1 MLRIF
6 LFIATNLAVLLLI
19 NILIHLFGLDYY
31 LYSRGIAL
39 GPLFAIGAIVGFT
52 GAIFSLLISKW
63 MAKTSMGVEVIEHP
77 VTEQQQW
84 LVTTVERLS
93 LAAGIGKPEVGIFE
107 SEDPNAFAT
116 GAFRDSALV
125 AVSTGLLERMNRQQ
139 VEAVLGH
146 EVSHIANGDMVTM
159 TLLQGVLNT
168 FVFVLSHVI
177 GRFVDRV
184 ILKDEDG
191 RGMGQWIATFVA
203 QIFLGILASMI
214 VMWFSRRREFRAD
227 AGGAHLAGR
236 NAMISAL
243 QALQT
248 AHTEGLPEGMRAMG
262 IAGGSSV
269 MRLFMS
275 HPPLEERIAALQSA
289 AHA

>member
-1 MLRIF
+1 M
-6 LFIATNLAVLLLI
+6 
-19 NILIHLFGLDYY
+19 
-31 LYSRGIAL
+31 
-39 GPLFAIGAIVGFT
+39 
-52 GAIFSLLISKW
+52 
-63 MAKTSMGVEVIEHP
+63 
-77 VTEQQQW
+77 
-84 LVTTVERLS
+84 
-93 LAAGIGKPEVGIFE
+93 
-107 SEDPNAFAT
+107 
-116 GAFRDSALV
+116 

-168 FVFVLSHVI
+168 FVFVLSHVV

-191 RGMGQWIATFVA
+191 RGMGQWIATMVA

-236 NAMISAL
+236 QSMISAL
-243 QALQT
+243 QALQ
-248 AHTEGLPEGMRAMG
+248 AVQSEGLPEGMQAMG
-262 IAGGSSV
+262 IAGNGGMS
-269 MRLFMS
+269 RLFMS
-275 HPPLEERIAALQSA
+275 HPPLEERIAALRNA
-289 AHA
+289 TA

>member
-1 MLRIF
+1 MMRIL

-19 NILIHLFGLDYY
+19 NILIHLFGLEPY

-39 GPLFAIGAIVGFT
+39 GPLFVIGAIVGFT

-63 MAKTSMGVEVIEHP
+63 MAKNTMGVEVIVHP
-77 VTEQQQW
+77 ATEQQQW

-107 SEDPNAFAT
+107 AEDPNAFAT

-168 FVFVLSHVI
+168 FVFVLSHVV

-191 RGMGQWIATFVA
+191 RGTGQWIATMVA

-236 NAMISAL
+236 QSMISAL
-243 QALQT
+243 QALQ
-248 AHTEGLPEGMRAMG
+248 AVQSEG
-262 IAGGSSV
+262 
-269 MRLFMS
+269 
-275 HPPLEERIAALQSA
+275 
-289 AHA
+289 

>member
-1 MLRIF
+1 MMRIL

-19 NILIHLFGLDYY
+19 NILIHLFGLEPY

-39 GPLFAIGAIVGFT
+39 GPLFVIGAIVGFT

-63 MAKTSMGVEVIEHP
+63 MAKNTMGVEVIVHP
-77 VTEQQQW
+77 ATEQQQW

-107 SEDPNAFAT
+107 AEDPNAFAT

-125 AVSTGLLERMNRQQ
+125 AVSTSLLERMNRQQ

-168 FVFVLSHVI
+168 FVFVLSHVV

-191 RGMGQWIATFVA
+191 RGMGQWIATMVA

-236 NAMISAL
+236 QSMISAL
-243 QALQT
+243 QALQ
-248 AHTEGLPEGMRAMG
+248 AVQSEGLPEGMQAMG
-262 IAGGSSV
+262 IAGNGGMS
-269 MRLFMS
+269 RLFMS
-275 HPPLEERIAALQSA
+275 HPPLEERIAALRNA
-289 AHA
+289 TA

>member
-1 MLRIF
+1 MMRIL

-19 NILIHLFGLDYY
+19 NILIHLFGLEPY

-39 GPLFAIGAIVGFT
+39 GPLFVIGAIVGFT

-63 MAKTSMGVEVIEHP
+63 MAKNTMGVEVIVHP
-77 VTEQQQW
+77 ATEQQQW

-107 SEDPNAFAT
+107 AEDPNAFAT

-168 FVFVLSHVI
+168 FVFVLSHVV

-191 RGMGQWIATFVA
+191 RGMGQWIATMVA

-236 NAMISAL
+236 QSMISAL
-243 QALQT
+243 QALQ
-248 AHTEGLPEGMRAMG
+248 AVQSEGLPEGMQAMG
-262 IAGGSSV
+262 IAGNGGMS
-269 MRLFMS
+269 RLFMS
-275 HPPLEERIAALQSA
+275 HPPLEERIAALRNA
-289 AHA
+289 TA

>member
-1 MLRIF
+1 MMRIL

-19 NILIHLFGLDYY
+19 NILIHLFGLEPY

-39 GPLFAIGAIVGFT
+39 GPLFVIGAIVGFT

-63 MAKTSMGVEVIEHP
+63 MAKNTMGVEVIVHP
-77 VTEQQQW
+77 ATEQQQW

-107 SEDPNAFAT
+107 AEDPNAFAT

-125 AVSTGLLERMNRQQ
+125 AVSTSLLERMNRQQ

-168 FVFVLSHVI
+168 FVFVLSHVV

-184 ILKDEDG
+184 ILRDEDG
-191 RGMGQWIATFVA
+191 RGMGQWIATMVA

-236 NAMISAL
+236 QSMISAL
-243 QALQT
+243 QALQ
-248 AHTEGLPEGMRAMG
+248 AVQSEGLPEGMQAMG
-262 IAGGSSV
+262 IAGNGGMS
-269 MRLFMS
+269 RLFMS
-275 HPPLEERIAALQSA
+275 HPPLEERIAALRNA
-289 AHA
+289 TA

>member
-1 MLRIF
+1 MMRIL

-19 NILIHLFGLDYY
+19 NILIHLFGLEPY

-39 GPLFAIGAIVGFT
+39 GPLFVIGAIVGFT

-63 MAKTSMGVEVIEHP
+63 MAKNTMGVEVIVHP
-77 VTEQQQW
+77 ATEQQQW

-107 SEDPNAFAT
+107 AEDPNAFAT

-168 FVFVLSHVI
+168 FVFVLSHVV

-184 ILKDEDG
+184 ILRDEDG
-191 RGMGQWIATFVA
+191 RGMGQWIATMVA

-236 NAMISAL
+236 QSMISAL
-243 QALQT
+243 QALQ
-248 AHTEGLPEGMRAMG
+248 AVQSEGLPEGMQAMG
-262 IAGGSSV
+262 IAGNGGMS
-269 MRLFMS
+269 RLFMS
-275 HPPLEERIAALQSA
+275 HPPLEERIAALRNA
-289 AHA
+289 TA